1 MFSLDIGME
10 FSIDTCRILV
20 MKRGRYERSEDNK
33 APDEQE
39 IKEVDSEN
47 GYKYLGILKQMGS
60 QIRKCRKNI

>member
-1 MFSLDIGME
+1 
-10 FSIDTCRILV
+10 

-60 QIRKCRKNI
+60 QIRKCRKNIQNECERS